1 MEASVHML
9 WSLALFVGVP
19 VPPPLVADGRDSL
32 AAPFAVSANGSAI
45 DLPADPPTRA
55 GSDNSFPWFA
65 DFDGDGKPDL
75 LVGQV
80 GDSRSG
86 KLAGEGRLRI
96 YRNLGA
102 QGRPRFGAPSWFD
115 DAVPTGRIPKG

>member
-1 MEASVHML
+1 MF
-9 WSLALFVGVP
+9 WPLALLVAVL
-19 VPPPLVADGRDSL
+19 VPPALVAGGRDAF
-32 AAPFAVSANGSAI
+32 AAPFAITANGSAI
-45 DLPADPPTRA
+45 DLPAGRATRA

-65 DFDGDGKPDL
+65 DVDGDGKPDL

-102 QGRPRFGAPSWFD
+102 PGRPRFGAPVWFD

>member
-1 MEASVHML
+1 MS
-9 WSLALFVGVP
+9 WSLTLCVGM
-19 VPPPLVADGRDSL
+19 LVLPAVAADGRHPF
-32 AAPFAVSANGSAI
+32 AAPFAVMANGSAI
-45 DLPADPPTRA
+45 DLPADPATRA

-65 DFDGDGKPDL
+65 DFDGDGRPDL

-80 GDSRSG
+80 GDARPG

-102 QGRPRFGAPSWFD
+102 PGRPRFGAPSWFD
-115 DAVPTGRIPKG
+115 DAVRTGRIPKG